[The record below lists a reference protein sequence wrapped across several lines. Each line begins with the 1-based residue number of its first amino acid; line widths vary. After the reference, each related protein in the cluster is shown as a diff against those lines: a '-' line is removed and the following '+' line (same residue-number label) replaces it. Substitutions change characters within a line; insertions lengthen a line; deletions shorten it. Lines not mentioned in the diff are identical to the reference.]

1 MRSIARLSSI
11 LSHLT
16 PKPNG
21 NGTFGSAVQQ
31 TRSIMSSGK
40 PNASGLKPELSR
52 SLPTR
57 SPTDDEKPVLQALR
71 DLYSCDPRS
80 SSYAQYSESATF
92 HDPVS
97 IASGLPKIRAQF
109 NALVAL
115 FPRSNIDKF
124 NVLDTSAASTTTT
137 TTTTVKSDLLLVDQ
151 DVTYYRSNEDGA
163 EPFKTMNSLLTIE
176 RDAQGRITRH
186 TEEWNHNPVT
196 DSDNSGFGGALNEAR
211 KKAFAAISMP
221 FVDQTPPAERK

>member
-1 MRSIARLSSI
+1 
-11 LSHLT
+11 
-16 PKPNG
+16 
-21 NGTFGSAVQQ
+21 
-31 TRSIMSSGK
+31 MSSEK
-40 PNASGLKPELSR
+40 PNASGLKAELSR

-57 SPTDDEKPVLQALR
+57 SPTEDEKPVLQALR

-115 FPRSNIDKF
+115 FPRSSIDKF
-124 NVLDTSAASTTTT
+124 NVLDTSAASI
-137 TTTTVKSDLLLVDQ
+137 TVKRGLLLVDQ
-151 DVTYYRSNEDGA
+151 DVTYYRSKEHGA

-186 TEEWNHNPVT
+186 TEEWNHNAVT
-196 DSDNSGFGGALNEAR
+196 DSDNSGFGGVLNEAR